1 MVTLGV
7 ILQSGTTDFNN
18 MKVTFLQDSF
28 LKHRPVPPDQLG
40 DYEKEPVRA
49 GEWINIIAARPEL
62 ERDNLYITLSQD
74 PGEKFKTVDG
84 RNSVYLV
91 PSHTDYE
98 VADTT
103 DPNVRAAAATYNRIS
118 DQGLELLKA
127 FEGCKLTAYYCAA
140 NVLTIGY
147 GSTGKHIQ
155 EGMTITQDEADDL
168 LHKDLKR
175 FMHGVQ
181 ELVTVP
187 LTHDQF
193 SALVSFAFNCGLGA
207 LEDSTLLKRV
217 NNEEFEGVADAFNMW
232 VKGGNKVLQ
241 GLVRRRKSEAHLF
254 NEGVYKSFE

>member
-1 MVTLGV
+1 MKSLRLLTGETLF
-7 ILQSGTTDFNN
+7 ISY
-18 MKVTFLQDSF
+18 
-28 LKHRPVPPDQLG
+28 P
-40 DYEKEPVRA
+40 A
-49 GEWINIIAARPEL
+49 
-62 ERDNLYITLSQD
+62 
-74 PGEKFKTVDG
+74 
-84 RNSVYLV
+84 
-91 PSHTDYE
+91 HTDYK
-98 VADTT
+98 VVDTT

-155 EGMTITQDEADDL
+155 EGMTISQDEADDL

-217 NNEEFEGVADAFNMW
+217 NSEEFEGVADAFNMW